1 MRLRFQYGWL
11 VVLLAVP
18 VVGQNAPAAATPPA
32 QTAPNA
38 PAADPF
44 PFPKD
49 DSKTNEVPGENPVPA
64 PAANAPA
71 PGSAS
76 TPAGAKDDGKFPYPG
91 DDVPAAPSPADGT
104 GYSSSGDN
112 VPGNPAAGS
121 VPDPQVRRKLE
132 LRDEGSAGHVDT
144 ARADKDL
151 NVADFY
157 IKDGNYAGAYLR
169 YKDAVTFDPDDP
181 DAHFGLAEMARKKG
195 KTAEAIAEYSATL
208 KMDPKGKHAKES
220 RKALAELQPAAVEK
234 K

>member
-32 QTAPNA
+32 QAAPNA
-38 PAADPF
+38 PAAPD
-44 PFPKD
+44 
-49 DSKTNEVPGENPVPA
+49 
-64 PAANAPA
+64 
-71 PGSAS
+71 GS
-76 TPAGAKDDGKFPYPG
+76 
-91 DDVPAAPSPADGT
+91 
-104 GYSSSGDN
+104 GYSSSGDST
-112 VPGNPAAGS
+112 PGNPAPGS
-121 VPDPQVRRKLE
+121 TPDAPVRKKLE
-132 LRDEGSAGHVDT
+132 LEDAGSAGRVDT
-144 ARADKDL
+144 ARADKDEQ
-151 NVADFY
+151 VADFY